1 MDRIIITQ
9 SRCKQCGLCVANC
22 PKEALSFSAVFTDA
36 GYRPVQ
42 VDDDKC
48 VKCGTCYIMCPDRV
62 FEIIGEPKKTAAGKK
77 PENAAPERSSSV
89 TSEASHG

>member
-1 MDRIIITQ
+1 MDRIVITQ

-22 PKEALSFSAVFTDA
+22 PKEALSFSAAYTDA

-48 VKCGTCYIMCPDRV
+48 IKCGTCFTKCP
-62 FEIIGEPKKTAAGKK
+62 F
-77 PENAAPERSSSV
+77 NAIAK
-89 TSEASHG
+89 G